1 MRRMLGLGVILA
13 FLLIAASQAAAQA
26 AQKYASLQRVQGH
39 AAGSS
44 SSALEA
50 GSNKPDYGGDAKPAR
65 ANLPRHSSFATGGIA
80 IGNSS
85 EDFAS
90 LQLMTGSAASM
101 AGLLARAKN
110 PDVNWQR
117 TLVVF
122 EAYPGFTWIMNAD
135 GTGARPLSPTSGSGW
150 MEPRFAPDGATVVT
164 THDVGGGRQEIFAI
178 GVATGA
184 VTQLTDAPQY
194 PWKWR
199 PSIDPSGSRLMV
211 TYGTDSNRSAG
222 PHSHIGI
229 AVLGHGPITDLV
241 PLTGVDPG
249 RPSYDGEFSPDGN
262 SLIFDAGSQ
271 IWVAAA
277 DGGGARAVAAGRLGR
292 FDPFSP
298 GHILFTHDV
307 GPVNTH
313 TQLWAAAADGA
324 EARMVADGNFVES
337 FCVFT

>member
-1 MRRMLGLGVILA
+1 MQRMLGLGGILA
-13 FLLIAASQAAAQA
+13 ILLIAGSQAAAEA
-26 AQKYASLQRVQGH
+26 ALRHGPAQPPRGQVSGPSSKVLD
-39 AAGSS
+39 AGRQ
-44 SSALEA
+44 
-50 GSNKPDYGGDAKPAR
+50 KPDYGGDAKPAR
-65 ANLPRHSSFATGGIA
+65 ADLTRHYSFATGGTA
-80 IGNSS
+80 VGASN

-90 LQLMTGSAASM
+90 LQLMTGAAASM
-101 AGLLARAKN
+101 SGLLAHAKN

-135 GTGARPLSPTSGSGW
+135 GTGARPLSPTGGSGW

-178 GVATGA
+178 DVATGA

-199 PSIDPSGSRLMV
+199 PSVDPSGSRLVV
-211 TYGTDSNRSAG
+211 TYGTDSNRSSG

-229 AVLGHGPITDLV
+229 AVLGRGPITEFTPLV
-241 PLTGVDPG
+241 GVDSG
-249 RPSYDGEFSPDGN
+249 RPSYDGELSADGN

-298 GHILFTHDV
+298 GHILFTHDA
-307 GPVNTH
+307 GPANTH
-313 TQLWAAAADGA
+313 TQLWAAAADGS